1 MPSSAALL
9 AVSMLLAVTSGGCTR
24 NLGAIIRTGPHD
36 PGERMVGLYPCG
48 EGRAEVAELDPSR
61 PLTLLVHGCTSSGAR
76 FRTLADVFEAHGEQT
91 LCFNYNDRDYL
102 NTSASQLAVVLSAI
116 QRNWEPHEITLL
128 GHSQGGLIARR
139 ALQSDLPRAVVMR
152 EGFTFRLVTVSSP
165 FHGIASSSDCGL
177 LWLHALTLSTTLG
190 VCMAIAGNKW
200 NEIPPGS
207 GFMTNPAPLLDAVS
221 RHLQIVTDERDTCRT
236 LNEAGECAVDDFV
249 FGLEEQYSEVVSA
262 DARVTTVE
270 IPVGHAAAVGEN
282 RIPPLPLLAV
292 LQEQGIL
299 PSTPPEQREEM
310 LAFLEALYR

>member
-1 MPSSAALL
+1 
-9 AVSMLLAVTSGGCTR
+9 
-24 NLGAIIRTGPHD
+24 
-36 PGERMVGLYPCG
+36 
-48 EGRAEVAELDPSR
+48 
-61 PLTLLVHGCTSSGAR
+61 
-76 FRTLADVFEAHGEQT
+76 
-91 LCFNYNDRDYL
+91 
-102 NTSASQLAVVLSAI
+102 
-116 QRNWEPHEITLL
+116 
-128 GHSQGGLIARR
+128 
-139 ALQSDLPRAVVMR
+139 MR